1 MIKKKKIALSVIA
14 VCVAVAIAVII
25 IFLSMPVRCLEIK
38 PDNIP
43 ITISVYS
50 EESAFESFFSVGL
63 MGQSY
68 DYEIVVKE
76 NGLFGKTLLKSPFT
90 FRDDGAPIHEYN
102 ISVESDDGTVIIKIK
117 GSEMQDKVFEVDYE
131 HIAYEVAS
139 EERTH

>member
-1 MIKKKKIALSVIA
+1 MTKKKKIALSAIA
-14 VCVAVAIAVII
+14 VFAAAAIAVII

-43 ITISVYS
+43 IAISVYS
-50 EESAFESFFSVGL
+50 KESAFESFFSVGL

-76 NGLFGKTLLKSPFT
+76 NGLFGKTLLNSPFT

-102 ISVESDDGTVIIKIK
+102 VSVEQDNKTVIIKIK
-117 GSEMQDKVFEVDYE
+117 GSEMTDKVFEVE
-131 HIAYEVAS
+131 LES
-139 EERTH
+139 

>member
-1 MIKKKKIALSVIA
+1 MTKKKKIALS
-14 VCVAVAIAVII
+14 AIAVFAAAAIAVTI

-50 EESAFESFFSVGL
+50 KESAFESFFSVGL

-76 NGLFGKTLLKSPFT
+76 NGLFGKTLLNSPFT
-90 FRDDGAPIHEYN
+90 FRDDGAPIHEYSV
-102 ISVESDDGTVIIKIK
+102 SVEQDNKTVIIKIK
-117 GSEMQDKVFEVDYE
+117 GSEMTDKVFEVE
-131 HIAYEVAS
+131 LES
-139 EERTH
+139 

>member
-1 MIKKKKIALSVIA
+1 MTKKKKIVLSAIA
-14 VCVAVAIAVII
+14 VFAAAAIAVII

-50 EESAFESFFSVGL
+50 KESTFESFFSVGL

-76 NGLFGKTLLKSPFT
+76 NGLFGKTLLNSPFT

-102 ISVESDDGTVIIKIK
+102 VSVEQDNKTVIIKIK
-117 GSEMQDKVFEVDYE
+117 GSEMTDKVFEVE
-131 HIAYEVAS
+131 LES
-139 EERTH
+139 

>member
-1 MIKKKKIALSVIA
+1 MTKKKKIALSAIA
-14 VCVAVAIAVII
+14 VFAAAAIAVII

-50 EESAFESFFSVGL
+50 KESAFESFFSVGL

-76 NGLFGKTLLKSPFT
+76 DGLFGKTLLNSPFT
-90 FRDDGAPIHEYN
+90 FRDDGASIHEYSV
-102 ISVESDDGTVIIKIK
+102 SVEQDNKTVIIKIK
-117 GSEMQDKVFEVDYE
+117 GSEMTDKVFEVE
-131 HIAYEVAS
+131 LES
-139 EERTH
+139 

>member
-1 MIKKKKIALSVIA
+1 MTKKKKIALSAIA
-14 VCVAVAIAVII
+14 VFAAAAIAVII

-50 EESAFESFFSVGL
+50 KESAFESFFSVGL

-76 NGLFGKTLLKSPFT
+76 NGLFGKTLLNSPFT
-90 FRDDGAPIHEYN
+90 FRDDGAPIHEYSV
-102 ISVESDDGTVIIKIK
+102 SVEQDNKTVIIKIK
-117 GSEMQDKVFEVDYE
+117 GSEMTDKVFEVE
-131 HIAYEVAS
+131 LES
-139 EERTH
+139 

>member
-1 MIKKKKIALSVIA
+1 
-14 VCVAVAIAVII
+14 
-25 IFLSMPVRCLEIK
+25 
-38 PDNIP
+38 
-43 ITISVYS
+43 
-50 EESAFESFFSVGL
+50 

-102 ISVESDDGTVIIKIK
+102 ISVESDDRAVIIKIK
-117 GSEMQDKVFEVDYE
+117 GSEMQDKVFEFDYE
-131 HIAYEVAS
+131 YIAYEVAS

>member
-1 MIKKKKIALSVIA
+1 MTKKKKIALSAIA
-14 VCVAVAIAVII
+14 VFAAAAIAVII

-43 ITISVYS
+43 IAISVYS
-50 EESAFESFFSVGL
+50 KESAFESFFSVGL

-90 FRDDGAPIHEYN
+90 FRDDGAPIHEYSV
-102 ISVESDDGTVIIKIK
+102 SVEQDNKTVIIKIK
-117 GSEMQDKVFEVDYE
+117 GSEMTDKVFEVE
-131 HIAYEVAS
+131 LES
-139 EERTH
+139 

>member
-1 MIKKKKIALSVIA
+1 MTKKKKIVLSAIA
-14 VCVAVAIAVII
+14 VFAAAAIAVII

-50 EESAFESFFSVGL
+50 KESAFESFFSVGL

-76 NGLFGKTLLKSPFT
+76 NGLFGKTLINSPFT
-90 FRDDGAPIHEYN
+90 FSDDGAPIHEY
-102 ISVESDDGTVIIKIK
+102 SVSVKQDNKTVIIKIK
-117 GSEMQDKVFEVDYE
+117 GSEMTDKVFEVE
-131 HIAYEVAS
+131 LES
-139 EERTH
+139 

>member
-1 MIKKKKIALSVIA
+1 MTKKKKIVLSALA
-14 VCVAVAIAVII
+14 VFAAPAIAVII

-50 EESAFESFFSVGL
+50 KESAFESFFSVGL

-76 NGLFGKTLLKSPFT
+76 DGLFGKTLLNSPFT
-90 FRDDGAPIHEYN
+90 FSDDGEPIHEY
-102 ISVESDDGTVIIKIK
+102 SVSVKQDNKTVIIKIK
-117 GSEMQDKVFEVDYE
+117 GSEMTDKVFEVE
-131 HIAYEVAS
+131 LES
-139 EERTH
+139 

>member
-1 MIKKKKIALSVIA
+1 MTKKKKIVLSAIA
-14 VCVAVAIAVII
+14 VFAAAAIAVII

-50 EESAFESFFSVGL
+50 KESAFESFFSVGL

-76 NGLFGKTLLKSPFT
+76 DGLFGKTLLNSPFT
-90 FRDDGAPIHEYN
+90 FSDDGAPIHEY
-102 ISVESDDGTVIIKIK
+102 SVSVKQDNKTVIIKIK
-117 GSEMQDKVFEVDYE
+117 GSEMTDKVFEVE
-131 HIAYEVAS
+131 LES
-139 EERTH
+139 

>member
-1 MIKKKKIALSVIA
+1 MSRKKKALSVIA
-14 VCVAVAIAVII
+14 VCIVMAIIVFII
-25 IFLSMPVRCLEIK
+25 ILNNMPLRLLEIK

-50 EESAFESFFSVGL
+50 KESALESFFSVGL

-76 NGLFGKTLLKSPFT
+76 NRLFGKTLLKSPFT

>member
-14 VCVAVAIAVII
+14 VCVAAAIAVII
-25 IFLSMPVRCLEIK
+25 IFLSMPVRCFEIK

-50 EESAFESFFSVGL
+50 EESALESFFSVGL

-76 NGLFGKTLLKSPFT
+76 NRLFGKTLLKSPFT
-90 FRDDGAPIHEYN
+90 FRDDGAPIHEY

-117 GSEMQDKVFEVDYE
+117 GSEMQDKVFEFDYE